1 MTTTTYTVYTGR
13 KAANGRQRQRPQAD
27 STRKKVIRLPISE
40 AKKRANKKWDKENM
54 RSFSVQLRKEVFE
67 EAEEERKKRG
77 FSRADVI
84 KDWLRMIKESHK

>member
-13 KAANGRQRQRPQAD
+13 RAANGRQRQRPQAD

-67 EAEEERKKRG
+67 EAGESETNLIVAALVAAG
-77 FSRADVI
+77 CVFGDA
-84 KDWLRMIKESHK
+84 KDND